1 MDAYESIL
9 DDLKHRTN
17 GKSVITPEQLSH
29 VLPISTKQQSKLR
42 QDKEFPIPHKNIGRN
57 VFYSIYHVADFLL
70 SGEIQHEEPEQ
81 SKQIEQKV
89 KKPRVPKT
97 STSSAVDYSHLFL
110 LRSFASNV
118 QAEIH
123 RLQVLHDFLTQI
135 DKSTSLRNELQAKLS
150 NKT

>member
-9 DDLKHRTN
+9 DDLKHRTA
-17 GKSVITPEQLSH
+17 GKAVITPEQLSH
-29 VLPISTKQQSKLR
+29 VLGISTKQQSKLR
-42 QDKEFPIPHKNIGRN
+42 QDRQFPIPHKNIGRN

-70 SGEIQHEEPEQ
+70 SGEIQHEDEQ
-81 SKQIEQKV
+81 PKQIEQKV

-110 LRSFASNV
+110 LRCFASNV

-123 RLQVLHDFLTQI
+123 RLQVLHDFLTHI

>member
-9 DDLKHRTN
+9 DDLKHRTA
-17 GKSVITPEQLSH
+17 GKAVITPEQLSH
-29 VLPISTKQQSKLR
+29 VLGISTKQQSKLR
-42 QDKEFPIPHKNIGRN
+42 QDREFPIPHKNIGRN
-57 VFYSIYHVADFLL
+57 VFYSIYHVADFLH
-70 SGEIQHEEPEQ
+70 SGEVKHEDEQ
-81 SKQIEQKV
+81 PKQIEPKL
-89 KKPRVPKT
+89 KKPRVSKV
-97 STSSAVDYSHLFL
+97 STSSATDYSHLFL